1 MYRRILMNQQIRAFC
16 DFLDQAKSFYHV
28 AENAADMLL
37 AQGFVRLDESQP
49 WTLEAGGK
57 YFIDRN
63 SSSLVA
69 FCVPEGVPTGY
80 LMSACHSDRPA
91 FMVKENGELTG
102 RYTRLATERYGGMLV
117 YPWLDRPLSIAGRVL
132 VETDSGI
139 ESRLI
144 DLDRDIAMIPSVAIH
159 MNRTVN
165 EGFKWDPAVDTMA
178 LLGSKDV
185 AGKLPALLEQA
196 AGGKILSQDLY
207 LYVREKARVWGLEE
221 EYVSAPGLDDL
232 HCVWGCLQG
241 FLRGQGSS
249 AVTVLAIFDSEEV
262 GCNSPQGADGTLLS
276 GTLARISRSLG
287 LDHDC
292 MLSGSFMVSA
302 DNAHAIHPNHPEL
315 CDPGHPVEMNAGI
328 VVKFSA
334 TQNYTSDGLS
344 AAVFR
349 KICDKAGVP
358 TQTFYNR
365 ADLKG
370 GATLGHFSLNHV
382 SVPSVDIGL
391 AQLAM
396 HSSYETA
403 GVNDT
408 LYLEQAMTAYYGTTL
423 RPNGKGYVME

>member
-1 MYRRILMNQQIRAFC
+1 MNQRISAFC
-16 DFLDQAKSFYHV
+16 DFLNQAKSFYHV
-28 AENAADMLL
+28 AQNIADRLL
-37 AQGFVRLDESQP
+37 EDGFVRLEESRP
-49 WTLEAGGK
+49 WELKAGGK

-63 SSSLVA
+63 SSSVVA
-69 FCVPEGVPTGY
+69 FRIPEGVPTGY

-91 FMVKENGELTG
+91 FMVKENGDLIG
-102 RYTRLATERYGGMLV
+102 RYTRIATERYGGMLV

-132 VETDSGI
+132 VETQQGI

-144 DLDRDIAMIPSVAIH
+144 DLDRDIAMIPSLAIH
-159 MNRTVN
+159 MNRSIN
-165 EGFKWDPAVDTMA
+165 DGFKWDLAVDTMA
-178 LLGSKDV
+178 LLGSSAV
-185 AGKLPALLEQA
+185 AGKLPQLLEEA
-196 AGGKILSQDLY
+196 AGGKILSHDLY
-207 LYVREKARVWGLEE
+207 LYVREKARIWGLDE
-221 EYVSAPGLDDL
+221 EYISAPGLDDL

-241 FLRGQGSS
+241 FRNAKDSH
-249 AVTVLAIFDSEEV
+249 AITVLSVFDSEEV

-276 GTLARISRSLG
+276 GVLARISRSLG

-292 MLSGSFMVSA
+292 MLHNSFMVSA

-349 KICDKAGVP
+349 KICSGAGVP

-403 GVNDT
+403 GVTDT
-408 LYLEQAMTAYYGTTL
+408 LYLEDAMTAYYGTTL
-423 RPNGKGYVME
+423 ENHNKSYIIK